1 MTTKGNKFESTT
13 IRAAVHGAAISRI
26 PAIDHLIDVF
36 YFGLAGMKSILN
48 FFIMI
53 AEQIL

>member
-13 IRAAVHGAAISRI
+13 IRAAVHSAAISRI

-36 YFGLAGMKSILN
+36 HFGLAGMKSILN